1 MHYLVTGAT
10 GGFGGYALEFLKKM
24 VPQNEIYVLVRSEE
38 KGEALKEAGF
48 NIRIGDY
55 DDLDSMK
62 EALKGIDRL
71 LFVSGVP
78 GNRQA
83 EHKNVVKVAQAA
95 GVSYIAYTS
104 FADAD
109 HSISVLAPDHQFT
122 EKMIKDSGISH
133 TFLRNNWYV
142 ENELPII
149 GQALKT
155 GQFVYAAGNGKTG
168 WALKREYAEAAAKVL
183 VESDSPEILEL
194 SGNLTDYEE
203 LAKALERAT
212 GKELEIIEA
221 SDAAFVENLKEA
233 GFPQE
238 AADMFL
244 AIQHDIKKDQ
254 LAISSDDLEKV
265 LGKPLTSLEAA
276 LKEILDQE

>member
-24 VPQNEIYVLVRSEE
+24 VPQNEIYALVRSEE

-83 EHKNVVKVAQAA
+83 EHENVVKAAQAA

-104 FADAD
+104 FAKAD
-109 HSISVLAPDHQFT
+109 QTISV
-122 EKMIKDSGISH
+122 
-133 TFLRNNWYV
+133 
-142 ENELPII
+142 
-149 GQALKT
+149 
-155 GQFVYAAGNGKTG
+155 
-168 WALKREYAEAAAKVL
+168 
-183 VESDSPEILEL
+183 
-194 SGNLTDYEE
+194 
-203 LAKALERAT
+203 
-212 GKELEIIEA
+212 
-221 SDAAFVENLKEA
+221 
-233 GFPQE
+233 
-238 AADMFL
+238 
-244 AIQHDIKKDQ
+244 
-254 LAISSDDLEKV
+254 
-265 LGKPLTSLEAA
+265 
-276 LKEILDQE
+276 

>member
-1 MHYLVTGAT
+1 
-10 GGFGGYALEFLKKM
+10 
-24 VPQNEIYVLVRSEE
+24 
-38 KGEALKEAGF
+38 
-48 NIRIGDY
+48 
-55 DDLDSMK
+55 MK

-83 EHKNVVKVAQAA
+83 EHENVVKAAQAA

-122 EKMIKDSGISH
+122 EKTIKDSGIPH

-149 GQALKT
+149 GQALTT

-183 VESDSPEILEL
+183 VENDSLEILEL
-194 SGNLTDYEE
+194 SGHLTDYEE

-244 AIQHDIKKDQ
+244 AIQHDIKKGQ
-254 LAISSDDLEKV
+254 LAVSSDDLEKV
-265 LGKPLTSLEAA
+265 LEKPLVSLEAA

>member
-83 EHKNVVKVAQAA
+83 EHKNVVKAAQAA

-155 GQFVYAAGNGKTG
+155 G

-212 GKELEIIEA
+212 GKKLEIIEA

>member
-1 MHYLVTGAT
+1 
-10 GGFGGYALEFLKKM
+10 M
-24 VPQNEIYVLVRSEE
+24 VPQNEIYALVRSEE

-83 EHKNVVKVAQAA
+83 EHENVVKAAQAA

-122 EKMIKDSGISH
+122 EKTIKDSGIPH

-149 GQALKT
+149 GQALTT

-183 VESDSPEILEL
+183 VENDSLEILEL
-194 SGNLTDYEE
+194 SGHLTDYEE

-244 AIQHDIKKDQ
+244 AIQHDIKRV
-254 LAISSDDLEKV
+254 S
-265 LGKPLTSLEAA
+265 
-276 LKEILDQE
+276 

>member
-83 EHKNVVKVAQAA
+83 EHKNVVKAAQAA

-122 EKMIKDSGISH
+122 EK
-133 TFLRNNWYV
+133 
-142 ENELPII
+142 
-149 GQALKT
+149 
-155 GQFVYAAGNGKTG
+155 
-168 WALKREYAEAAAKVL
+168 
-183 VESDSPEILEL
+183 
-194 SGNLTDYEE
+194 
-203 LAKALERAT
+203 
-212 GKELEIIEA
+212 
-221 SDAAFVENLKEA
+221 
-233 GFPQE
+233 
-238 AADMFL
+238 
-244 AIQHDIKKDQ
+244 
-254 LAISSDDLEKV
+254 
-265 LGKPLTSLEAA
+265 
-276 LKEILDQE
+276 